1 MSDHDMSLIP
11 TQDVLNELKG
21 RFEHMVFKGQRK
33 ENSGRSVAMFDWH
46 GEHAICLG
54 LCAEVQFEILNDRRS
69 SSEELGELP

>member
-11 TQDVLNELKG
+11 TQDVLNELKS

-33 ENSGRSVAMFDWH
+33 ENDGKSVAMFDWR

-54 LCAEVQFEILNDRRS
+54 LLAEVGHDILKDKDETTEKL
-69 SSEELGELP
+69 EELP